1 MRKISAVIIT
11 LLLIL
16 VLLIG
21 VEDLPPFGKISNPT
35 NNILSRTYLE
45 KTVEETG
52 SLNIVTGIILDYRAL
67 DTLMEATV
75 IFSGFIVI
83 TLLFKIR

>member
-1 MRKISAVIIT
+1 MRKISAVLIT
-11 LLLIL
+11 ILLIV

-21 VEDLPPFGKISNPT
+21 VEDLPEFGKISNPT
-35 NNILSRTYLE
+35 NNVLSRTYLE

-83 TLLFKIR
+83 TLLFKN

>member
-1 MRKISAVIIT
+1 MRKISAVLIT
-11 LLLIL
+11 ILLI
-16 VLLIG
+16 VFLLIG
-21 VEDLPPFGKISNPT
+21 VEDLPEFGKISNPT
-35 NNILSRTYLE
+35 NNVLSRTYLE

-83 TLLFKIR
+83 TLLFKN

>member
-1 MRKISAVIIT
+1 MRKISAVLIT
-11 LLLIL
+11 ILLIV

-21 VEDLPPFGKISNPT
+21 VEDLPESGKISNPT
-35 NNILSRTYLE
+35 NNILSLTYLE
-45 KTVEETG
+45 KTVKETG

-83 TLLFKIR
+83 TLLFKN